1 MDYGYRKRFWGT
13 KEYAWCIWRTRWNT
27 HPDMLFH
34 NYKGFF
40 SVALIPVYDAN
51 YGFTLIDISQYG
63 SYNNSGVL
71 NKSEM
76 GKKLSAVESKNP
88 RISQAAH
95 LTLYVFIFF
104 ATSYLPTENGSC
116 FRIFAKCYRKTNPF
130 IVI

>member
-1 MDYGYRKRFWGT
+1 
-13 KEYAWCIWRTRWNT
+13 
-27 HPDMLFH
+27 MLFH

-95 LTLYVFIFF
+95 LTLYVLIFF